1 LKKIIS
7 TDLFQMEFKSV
18 ETGSEEKDILTNKSN
33 ENTITGSLDLDEP
46 EDSMSKLPN
55 EKKKAESEDDD
66 IYLSTNDLYQITSN
80 YDYLAELSNSQHTS
94 TLVKPFLVCI
104 EKLFNVL
111 AKKLNMLDKDEG
123 VYGMFLS
130 YFIYNNGF

>member
-1 LKKIIS
+1 
-7 TDLFQMEFKSV
+7 MEFKSV